1 MGNRVAT
8 IAVVGITTLFVAI
21 SFITSPHAV
30 KADAPSIIINEIMYN
45 PLSDIDGDEFLE
57 LHNTTGATIDISDW
71 CFTEGITHC
80 FNSGTTIAAG
90 GYGVVS
96 PDATQTQTTYGVT
109 TIGTYTGK
117 LSNGGETI
125 TLTDNNT
132 NVINTLEYDDASPWP
147 TTPDGT
153 GPSLELNNPTLDNT
167 QASSW
172 SASLLNNGTPG
183 QENSGVNIDLPVVT
197 NVNHPEDV
205 TVATTP
211 TITANVTNATSINL
225 VYKVMFNADQTLP
238 MYDDGAHY
246 DGAAND
252 GVYGAMIPAQVE
264 GQLVRYKVSAT
275 NTDGTVSN
283 PGNDD
288 TINYYGYTIQK
299 AIDTQLPVLQWFISD
314 SDYADL
320 IDDPS
325 GADETYFDCVIVFG
339 NQVFDASRVRL
350 KGEYT
355 RTFYKSSFKVK
366 LPKGH
371 SLSVEGVT
379 KSPINEF
386 HLNSDIASN
395 NYVISL
401 LAWRVFEQAGFPVPA
416 RTKANIQ
423 RNGQFEGAYTLIE
436 KYDKGW
442 ESDYPQFGS
451 GEIYEDFSE
460 KKQPLPIVLVQSDF
474 SYPVRR
480 AFSEFHEGMLVHGH
494 QNLAPVTLVDYLP
507 HDETDLVARMLYS
520 TGLTTD
526 GCSMTV
532 LANTI
537 RGWSESDKIQ
547 VMKMYFGNRHNR
559 RIKPGRAIEKAHF
572 EWELIGDYGTF
583 RDLQRHRM
591 VDAMEWQPLTP
602 FYGYDVPDLI
612 KEAGLAQ
619 KFKTCMNLSGNLYRY
634 MLNGGFVYE
643 AQYAV
648 CMGYKMRYSFITN
661 LRELFHLLELRTSP
675 QGHPGYRKLCNLM
688 YEELAR
694 VYPVSAAAML
704 FVNRSDNL
712 EELTRMSS
720 ERGTAKKL
728 QDLGI
733 EIQD

>member
-1 MGNRVAT
+1 MTSDFFTKDDETITITERGLEWLEPQVTDISGPVYAFTGEANPVAVAASMARLSRNPHDLRKILVSEFGVDPEDAEQLIQRVVTAYGDDSVAQLLCIPLAVEDASNLLTKQLEWPRLLSYLEQSTRYIYFDQRGDDGRYRYHIPAGLDPEVEEEYVSVMDQMFDTYSELVRELTDYVRSNNPRPDKDQDPAGHAGWVGATRAQACDAVRTLLPAATTSTVGIVGSAQGIANLVKHLLSQPLEEMQETGWRILEQVRKVAPVFFERVDRVDRDLLDVENRVA
-8 IAVVGITTLFVAI
+8 
-21 SFITSPHAV
+21 
-30 KADAPSIIINEIMYN
+30 
-45 PLSDIDGDEFLE
+45 
-57 LHNTTGATIDISDW
+57 
-71 CFTEGITHC
+71 
-80 FNSGTTIAAG
+80 
-90 GYGVVS
+90 
-96 PDATQTQTTYGVT
+96 
-109 TIGTYTGK
+109 
-117 LSNGGETI
+117 
-125 TLTDNNT
+125 
-132 NVINTLEYDDASPWP
+132 
-147 TTPDGT
+147 
-153 GPSLELNNPTLDNT
+153 
-167 QASSW
+167 
-172 SASLLNNGTPG
+172 
-183 QENSGVNIDLPVVT
+183 
-197 NVNHPEDV
+197 
-205 TVATTP
+205 
-211 TITANVTNATSINL
+211 
-225 VYKVMFNADQTLP
+225 
-238 MYDDGAHY
+238 
-246 DGAAND
+246 
-252 GVYGAMIPAQVE
+252 
-264 GQLVRYKVSAT
+264 
-275 NTDGTVSN
+275 
-283 PGNDD
+283 
-288 TINYYGYTIQK
+288 
-299 AIDTQLPVLQWFISD
+299 
-314 SDYADL
+314 
-320 IDDPS
+320 
-325 GADETYFDCVIVFG
+325 
-339 NQVFDASRVRL
+339 
-350 KGEYT
+350 
-355 RTFYKSSFKVK
+355 
-366 LPKGH
+366 
-371 SLSVEGVT
+371 
-379 KSPINEF
+379 
-386 HLNSDIASN
+386 
-395 NYVISL
+395 
-401 LAWRVFEQAGFPVPA
+401 
-416 RTKANIQ
+416 
-423 RNGQFEGAYTLIE
+423 
-436 KYDKGW
+436 
-442 ESDYPQFGS
+442 
-451 GEIYEDFSE
+451 
-460 KKQPLPIVLVQSDF
+460 
-474 SYPVRR
+474 VRR

-494 QNLAPVTLVDYLP
+494 QNLAPVTLVDYWP
-507 HDETDLVARMLYS
+507 HDETDLVARMLYA